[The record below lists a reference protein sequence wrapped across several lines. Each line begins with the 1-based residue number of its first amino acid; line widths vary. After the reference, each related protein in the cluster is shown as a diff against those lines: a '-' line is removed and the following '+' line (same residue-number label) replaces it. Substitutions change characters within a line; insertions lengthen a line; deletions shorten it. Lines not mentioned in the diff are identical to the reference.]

1 MLKVALRNV
10 RAHLVR
16 LGLSILA
23 VVLGVS
29 FVAGTFALREML
41 STTFDNI
48 VEAGYVGDVYLRGA
62 EDSSAMVQTGAS
74 AGAVRNTIPADL
86 AEVAQG
92 VDGVELALADFTGPI
107 TLVGADGTAVAG
119 GGAPSFAVAYS
130 DLDPTAAISQGTPP
144 TDASQFALELR
155 SAEAAGLTI
164 GDTTTLVVGGQL
176 HEATLTGLV
185 DMGASMAGAT
195 IVFLDQATAAATYA
209 PDGLVA
215 TISVFGDGQVDD
227 QVLTDRVRSAV
238 ASAGSGNTVEAISG
252 TDMREEARSDIET
265 MLGFVETFLLIFA
278 GISLFVGAF
287 IISNTFAMTVRQ
299 RQREFALLR
308 AVGASPLQVF
318 SSILVQA
325 AVVGALGGAL
335 GIAGGLGL
343 VTAIKAM
350 FAGMGMELAGDIPL
364 TTSMVV
370 ISLVLGIVVSIVS
383 AAVPARRAALVP
395 PVEAMREDS
404 PAPAGSLRLRGII
417 GLVALGAGAGAVVAA
432 VVQAASD
439 DAASTGGLLG
449 LGAVGVVIGA
459 LVLAP
464 VLARPVLTVLAA
476 PFAAWAKPLG
486 KLAQGNVTRN
496 PRRTASTASALMI
509 GMCLVGAASVL
520 AASTQSSMRSVVENE
535 SLADLVIQSASGM
548 VPAGAVSDISAL
560 PEVGVADAVALDSF
574 YVTEPSSTDDPE
586 MLYALG
592 STPSTFGRTWQTTT
606 VDGDLASLADGSI
619 AVQERTATA
628 QGWEIGDILTVS
640 SQKGAVTAP
649 VGAIFSSAALDTPL
663 VMDDVS
669 FDSLSATPADQVTIL
684 LVKGADGVSA
694 EELKA
699 AVTGAAAPYVIVSVQ
714 DNDEFVSSLADQ
726 VNQMLTILYALLGLS
741 IVIAILGI
749 VNTLALSVI
758 ERTREIGLMRAV
770 GLGRAQL
777 ATTIAIESVLTAVFG
792 TVLGL
797 AVGVALAAGL
807 PTVFGSSG
815 LTDLVIPWGSLV
827 TMLVIAVV
835 VGVLAA
841 AWPAIRAARL
851 PVLEAVTVD

>member
-1 MLKVALRNV
+1 MLRVALRNV

-41 STTFDNI
+41 STTFDGI
-48 VEAGYVGDVYLRGA
+48 IDAGYVGDVYLRGA

-74 AGAVRNTIPADL
+74 AGAVRNTIPASL
-86 AEVAQG
+86 AGVASD
-92 VDGVELALADFTGPI
+92 VDGVDLALADFTGPI
-107 TLVGADGTAVAG
+107 ILVGADGTAVTG

-130 DLDPTAAISQGTPP
+130 ESDPTSAISQGVAPS
-144 TDASQFALELR
+144 DDSQFALEVA
-155 SAEAAGLTI
+155 SAESAGLTI
-164 GDTTTLVVGGQL
+164 GDTTTLVIGGEL

-227 QVLTDRVRSAV
+227 QVLTERVRDAV
-238 ASAGSGNTVEAISG
+238 ESAGSATPVEAVSG
-252 TDMREEARSDIET
+252 TDMREEARSDIQT

-318 SSILVQA
+318 ASILVQA

-350 FAGMGMELAGDIPL
+350 FAGMGMELAGDIPV

-404 PAPAGSLRLRGII
+404 PAPAGSLRVRGII
-417 GLVALGAGAGAVVAA
+417 GVVLAGAGAGAVVAA

-449 LGAVGVVIGA
+449 LGAVGVVIGS

-464 VLARPVLTVLAA
+464 VLARPVLSVLSV
-476 PFAAWAKPLG
+476 PFIAWVKPLG
-486 KLAQGNVTRN
+486 KLARGNVTRN

-520 AASTQSSMRSVVENE
+520 AASTQASMRSVVENE

-548 VPAGAVSDISAL
+548 VPSGAVADIAAL
-560 PEVGVADAVALDSF
+560 PEVGAADAIAVDSF
-574 YVTEPSSTDDPE
+574 FVSEASSTKEPT
-586 MLYALG
+586 MMYALG
-592 STPSTFGRTWQTTT
+592 STPDTFGRTWKSNP
-606 VDGDLASLADGSI
+606 VEGDLATLADGSV
-619 AVQERTATA
+619 AVQKSAATA
-628 QGWEIGDILTVS
+628 EGWAIGDVLTFT
-640 SQKGAVTAP
+640 SQKGSVDVP
-649 VGAIFSSAALDTPL
+649 IGVIIDSPALGTPL
-663 VMDDVS
+663 VLGDEI
-669 FDSLSATPADQVTIL
+669 FDLLSNSPADQVTML
-684 LVKGADGVSA
+684 LVKGAAGVSPQD
-694 EELKA
+694 LRA
-699 AVTGAAAPYVIVSVQ
+699 AVTAASQPYVIVSVL
-714 DNDEFVSSLADQ
+714 DNEEFISSLASQ
-726 VNQMLTILYALLGLS
+726 VDQMLTILYALLGLS

-797 AVGVALAAGL
+797 AVGVALAAGI
-807 PTVFGSSG
+807 PTVFASSG
-815 LTDLVIPWGSLV
+815 LTDLVIPWGSLA
-827 TMLVIAVV
+827 TMLVVAVV

-841 AWPAIRAARL
+841 GWPAIRAARL
-851 PVLEAVTVD
+851 PVLDAVTVD